1 MAQHEFFGLNQG
13 SLLILT
19 TFALF
24 SIMGTMKRIS
34 SSKISITAI
43 LVAIIFLL
51 ALTPFG
57 YIKTLGLSI
66 QLITIPVAVGTC
78 VFGANVGL
86 VLGLAF
92 GLSSFVQ
99 AFGLEPFGTMLFS
112 INPVGTFIMCI
123 IPRLLAGFLPGIVG
137 KKIQSLTIKSF
148 VVPLLVAVLNT
159 IFFMTLFVIFFWNT
173 DFVQSLN
180 SEGKNI
186 IAFVIAFVGINGV
199 VEWVSTTLIGGAI
212 NKAVFSI
219 QKK

>member
-1 MAQHEFFGLNQG
+1 
-13 SLLILT
+13 
-19 TFALF
+19 
-24 SIMGTMKRIS
+24 MKRIS
-34 SSKISITAI
+34 PYTISITAV

-57 YIKTLGLSI
+57 YIKTMGLSI
-66 QLITIPVAVGTC
+66 QLITIPVAVGAC
-78 VFGANVGL
+78 IFGEKVGL

-123 IPRLLAGFLPGIVG
+123 IPRLLAGFLPGLVA
-137 KKIQSLTIKSF
+137 KKIQSVSVKSF

-159 IFFMTLFVIFFWNT
+159 IFFMTLFVLFFWNT
-173 DFVQSLN
+173 EFVQSLN

-199 VEWVSTTLIGGAI
+199 VEWISTTAVSGAI
-212 NKAVFSI
+212 NRAIFSI
-219 QKK
+219 HKQ